1 MTEVLAGTVA
11 ETARLG
17 ERVLAE
23 VEQVIVGKPEA
34 VKMVL
39 LGVLASGHILI
50 EDLPGLGKTL
60 LARTFATVLGLEFTR
75 VQFTPDMLPADLTGA
90 SVLDLRTGDP
100 VFRPGPC
107 AR

>member
-1 MTEVLAGTVA
+1 MTDVLAGTVA

-50 EDLPGLGKTL
+50 EDLPAW
-60 LARTFATVLGLEFTR
+60 ARR
-75 VQFTPDMLPADLTGA
+75 CWPARSPRCSGW
-90 SVLDLRTGDP
+90 SS
-100 VFRPGPC
+100 PGSSSPPTC
-107 AR
+107 CPPT